1 MMNILKFML
10 AGVFAVCI
18 LASVTACKHTE
29 NAAPYSYEG
38 FGETRGEL
46 SVPMIKW
53 MF

>member
-1 MMNILKFML
+1 MNVLKFLL

-29 NAAPYSYEG
+29 NTSSWPGNYDTG
-38 FGETRGEL
+38 GNGEML
-46 SVPMIKW
+46 VPMIKW